1 MTISEDFAK
10 VKKTVSLHDFAA
22 GNLEKVGNRGK
33 YACPSC
39 GSGTGPNRTPALS
52 IKGDFFKCFSCGIG
66 GDVFD
71 LAGAVGKTGSKSD
84 QLSMVRSWIERF
96 RPEKPRGATEGREP
110 DAKAKREAR
119 RAVAT
124 KLKGMEGG
132 LSHPEAAAYLETRG
146 ISADAA
152 AKFGMGYDGSRRR
165 VTVPYPG
172 NPWYHIDRDV
182 TGKARAKYTKPKSEV
197 SGPEP
202 LFNPGAVESD
212 HFFVVEGP
220 FDHISLAL
228 LGHESMALCGTSW
241 QKTAEYIAESG
252 FAGTVTVALDD
263 DDAGRQA
270 ARSMHE
276 FLTKANV
283 KSHLAETPWMGA
295 KDASD
300 LYVGDKAA
308 LAEALEGMRDRA
320 EESTAER
327 KSEEYVRALGNLRMV
342 NPLEAL
348 RKSMEGN
355 AVKVLPTGMATID
368 AALGGGLQT
377 GCLYILGAVSSLGKT
392 TLCIQLADMLAE
404 RGSDVLYV
412 ALEQSASELAAKSI
426 SRMMGEEGFDASA
439 TDVLRSDRRKA
450 WDDERRACLEGAL
463 FRYGE
468 SVAGRLRVMEGLE
481 SPSVRDIKATAEA
494 LAERSG
500 SPPVVFIDY
509 LQLLA
514 PANERLSDK
523 QAADANM
530 RALKHLTR
538 DLNCP
543 VMAISS
549 LNRSSYASAIDL
561 SSWKE
566 SGMIEYSADVLIGM
580 QLRNIEA
587 KLHGSGQDPRR
598 KASRLMEQAKARRV
612 REVELV
618 VLKNRSGA
626 VVGSEDAVPLR
637 YDALANTFE

>member
-1 MTISEDFAK
+1 MFDR
-10 VKKTVSLHDFAA
+10 HDFAA
-22 GNLEKVGNRGK
+22 AKAAVSIEEYARDHLESARARGK
-33 YACPSC
+33 LVCPVC
-39 GSGTGPNRTPALS
+39 RSGTGPKKTPAFS
-52 IKGDFFKCFSCGIG
+52 MKASMFKCFSCNTS

-71 LAGAVGKTGSKSD
+71 LAGIIGKTKSKSE
-84 QLSMVRSWIERF
+84 QLRMVLEWSERTARKSRPPAPPPRSAHERIGETGENALLPHPDRGIEDPLALAYLKSRNLTA
-96 RPEKPRGATEGREP
+96 E
-110 DAKAKREAR
+110 EAR
-119 RAVAT
+119 M
-124 KLKGMEGG
+124 LG
-132 LSHPEAAAYLETRG
+132 L
-146 ISADAA
+146 
-152 AKFGMGYDGSRRR
+152 GYDPSSKRIS
-165 VTVPYPG
+165 VPYPG

-182 TGKARAKYTKPKSEV
+182 TGKAASKYTKPRSEIA
-197 SGPEP
+197 GPEP
-202 LFNPGAVESD
+202 LFNPDAVKAEA
-212 HFFVVEGP
+212 FFMVEGP
-220 FDHISLAL
+220 FDHASVSL
-228 LGHESMALCGTSW
+228 LGHEAMALCGTSW
-241 QKTAEYIAESG
+241 QKAAEHIAESG
-252 FAGTVTVALDD
+252 YGGIVIIALDD

-270 ARSMHE
+270 AASMHE

-295 KDASD
+295 KDASELFAKD
-300 LYVGDKAA
+300 RAA
-308 LAEALEGMRDRA
+308 LEAALGRCAARAKSGFEEKRA
-320 EESTAER
+320 E
-327 KSEEYVRALGNLRMV
+327 KYVAALGNLRMV
-342 NPLEAL
+342 NPLDAL
-348 RKSMEGN
+348 RNTMESN

-392 TLCIQLADMLAE
+392 TLCVQLADMLAE

-426 SRMMGEEGFDASA
+426 SRMMGEEGFDISA
-439 TDVLRSDRRKA
+439 TDVLRGDRRKA

-481 SPSVRDIKATAEA
+481 SPSVRDIRATAEE
-494 LAERSG
+494 LSERSG
-500 SPPVVFIDY
+500 SPPVVFVDY

-549 LNRSSYASAIDL
+549 LNRNSYSSAIDL

-580 QLRNIEA
+580 QLRNI
-587 KLHGSGQDPRR
+587 
-598 KASRLMEQAKARRV
+598 
-612 REVELV
+612 
-618 VLKNRSGA
+618 
-626 VVGSEDAVPLR
+626 
-637 YDALANTFE
+637 